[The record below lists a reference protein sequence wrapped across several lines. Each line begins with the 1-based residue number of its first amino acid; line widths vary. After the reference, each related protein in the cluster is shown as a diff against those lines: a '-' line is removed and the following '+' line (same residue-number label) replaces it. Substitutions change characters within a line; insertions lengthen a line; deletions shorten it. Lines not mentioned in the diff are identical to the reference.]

1 VFLKNFWSIFRL
13 LFAFALLVLPAVFI
27 NVSNVL
33 AAQNLA
39 VTPPDWDDMGA
50 ILKKQGLNFKEID
63 ETDLKLGEK
72 LTGYDAIFINC
83 SRTIYKEVV
92 TPEDAQAIRDFVRGG
107 GVVYASDYAGFV
119 IEAAFPDKID
129 FYDFGGGSQT
139 DADSYNEVLWAG
151 IGNAGGY
158 DATVTDSGLA
168 SVLGKKTIQINFD
181 KSGWELVK
189 DVGSGTQVYIRG
201 PASYYDEDQGKDI
214 HVSDIPYVVSFSEG
228 DGEVLFTAFH
238 NETQITEDVEKMLDW
253 FATRTRSSK
262 LARATREIARK
273 DKDDKVLQEIVDTIG
288 SGQEK
293 TYEFKASGR
302 DFGLIVNFEGGAELL
317 VEVIAP
323 DGSTVASEKVTE
335 PPYIKEKIDAKGG
348 TYKFIVKGE
357 KISENNMPIVLSV
370 FGSEKA
376 AVEPI
381 FDEGKQEAQENSAS
395 GGKKAAGIVVSLLIV
410 LAVATYLRKLTK
422 SKSFGKKPK
431 K

>member
-1 VFLKNFWSIFRL
+1 MKKFWSIFRL
-13 LFAFALLVLPAVFI
+13 FLAFALLVLPAVFI

-39 VTPPDWDDMGA
+39 VTPPGWDDMGA
-50 ILKKQGLNFKEID
+50 ILKKQGLTFKEID

-72 LTGYDAIFINC
+72 LKGYDAIFINC

-92 TPEDAQAIRDFVRGG
+92 TPEDAGAIRDFVRGG
-107 GVVYASDYAGFV
+107 GVVYASDYAGSV

-129 FYDFGGGSQT
+129 FYDIGGDDQT
-139 DADSYNEVLWAG
+139 DGAHFYNEVLWAG

-201 PASYYDEDQGKDI
+201 PASYYDEDQENDI
-214 HVSDIPYVVSFSEG
+214 RVSDIPYVVSFSEG

-238 NETQITEDVEKMLDW
+238 NETQITRDVEKMLDW

-293 TYEFKASGR
+293 TYEFKASGKG
-302 DFGLIVNFEGGAELL
+302 FGLIVNFEGGAELSL
-317 VEVIAP
+317 EVIAP

-335 PPYIKEKIDAKGG
+335 PPYIKEKIDAKEG
-348 TYKFIVKGE
+348 TYKFRVKGE

-381 FDEGKQEAQENSAS
+381 FDEGQQEAQEDSAS
-395 GGKKAAGIVVSLLIV
+395 GGKKTAGVVISLLII
-410 LAVATYLRKLTK
+410 LAVAFYLKKFAK
-422 SKSFGKKPK
+422 SKASGKKTK